1 MRFTFLLSFLLAL
14 VSGAANAQ
22 EAPASKCV
30 VVFSQGNNMSPS
42 DPQVNRMWNQLNN
55 SFGQF
60 VSAELKGAGRRVIDM
75 PHPVEATDTAA
86 NMRRLLKKAQQEGCD
101 QIVSTS
107 MYADQRTH
115 QFMSTLR
122 VHPVTAE
129 RSEAPAGTNYVIGQE
144 TFKKEQAD
152 PLTQETLDRLVAS
165 DIAKSL
171 VRDYL
176 NATK

>member
-1 MRFTFLLSFLLAL
+1 MRFTFSLSLFLAL
-14 VSGAANAQ
+14 ASGTANAQ

-30 VVFSQGNNMSPS
+30 VVFSQGSNMSPS
-42 DPQVNRMWNQLNN
+42 DPQVNRMWNRLND

-60 VSAELKGAGRRVIDM
+60 VSAELKGAGQRVIEM
-75 PHPVEATDTAA
+75 PHPVEATDIAA
-86 NMRRLLKKAQQEGCD
+86 NMRRLLKKAQQEGCNL
-101 QIVSTS
+101 IVSTS
-107 MYADQRTH
+107 MYADQQTH

-122 VHPVTAE
+122 INPITAE
-129 RSEAPAGTNYVIGQE
+129 RREFPAGTNYAIAQE

-152 PLTQETLDRLVAS
+152 PLTKETLDRLVAS

-171 VRDYL
+171 VGDYL